1 MRTRNR
7 KSIEVILK
15 CRFDVPIVLEIQ
27 EKEMDNAINMIQG
40 KKYLEALL
48 NSIQRG
54 RFTKM
59 EEN

>member
-48 NSIQRG
+48 NSKQRG